1 MPQLM
6 LNGWGKPAEKEWE
19 WASQTGL
26 KNKEYPWANQ
36 VPSSSRD
43 NYGRNVGKLTAV
55 GSYPANG
62 YGLYDMTGNVG
73 EWCRDWYDS
82 GKYGRVLRGSNWA
95 YTSNRLRVAY
105 RSYYPGGRASCYG
118 FRCVGVQEG
127 LKVISNRK

>member
-1 MPQLM
+1 M
-6 LNGWGKPAEKEWE
+6 
-19 WASQTGL
+19 
-26 KNKEYPWANQ
+26 
-36 VPSSSRD
+36 PSSSRD
-43 NYGRNVGKLTAV
+43 NYGRNVGKPTAV

-62 YGLYDMTGNVG
+62 YGLYDLAGNVG
-73 EWCRDWYDS
+73 EWCQDWYDS

-105 RSYYPGGRASCYG
+105 RSHYPGGRTSYYG